1 MICVRI
7 GVCIYNIIVYFLMN
21 LGINFYFGS
30 FKIKIKSLISYNE
43 NNLNICIYL
52 VNVYFVIK

>member
-30 FKIKIKSLISYNE
+30 FKIKIKGLISYNE